1 MRAFPP
7 IVPCSQQL
15 PNPCPVPNHFS
26 RKDPP
31 RVGTAHSRMHVAHGH
46 RIRNTFR
53 REKTLSTREQLGS
66 ATLAFAA
73 FLFVVRCRPAHQA
86 RTPARLG
93 GFVVLGGK
101 HVVHGHRHDDPTR
114 LSGAAAV
121 HRSRPA
127 RNHRGRRQLQT
138 RFFHCRRTRRRVVL
152 ICARWRAEARR
163 GQPEELP
170 AELKD
175 PLRREA
181 SLCGVCCC
189 RPSPLDGLS
198 IFGSAG
204 ASHPPIAHLAGTG
217 TQHRHGARTRAQ
229 CWALHKVWCGEEWVF
244 TGRAATRVATPAAQR
259 PALPLWAKA
268 GRLVT
273 PQRISCGTHPL
284 ILAHSYNAR
293 MHAYA

>member
-1 MRAFPP
+1 M
-7 IVPCSQQL
+7 
-15 PNPCPVPNHFS
+15 
-26 RKDPP
+26 
-31 RVGTAHSRMHVAHGH
+31 
-46 RIRNTFR
+46 
-53 REKTLSTREQLGS
+53 
-66 ATLAFAA
+66 
-73 FLFVVRCRPAHQA
+73 VRCGPAHQA

-114 LSGAAAV
+114 LSGAAV

-217 TQHRHGARTRAQ
+217 THSTGMVHARARSAGK
-229 CWALHKVWCGEEWVF
+229 ALQTVWCGEVWVF
-244 TGRAATRVATPAAQR
+244 TETSGGHTRHTAELCIVAQRVATPAARR
-259 PALPLWAKA
+259 PSGQKRVALLPLSGFPVALIPSSSHIHTMRA
-268 GRLVT
+268 CTPTPSARRFCVGRRPV
-273 PQRISCGTHPL
+273 C
-284 ILAHSYNAR
+284 
-293 MHAYA
+293 